1 MATSSSAA
9 LQSMQTTIQTANFV
23 VTPVISDSVKDA
35 WNKLV
40 SDLRGSGVPS
50 AVAQDL
56 REGIT
61 DASATLKKDLQA
73 AGVDLEKSVQQE
85 FAAFRDSTSA
95 SMDNTTKSIYINL
108 MNNADAS
115 ATTIANRAISDTW
128 KEVDDF
134 SVSLNAILDDA
145 LKQKNPDLNK
155 VAGQIT
161 GAIQKE
167 FGDLVNDMK
176 NNLSANYQ
184 KAVVDISLAAGAAGI
199 FVTKD
204 QFTQFENNVV
214 TAVAADLLIDSAKTG
229 KDLTVDFAEMTL
241 DIANTVNKNK
251 DSLLKIAIVDGANL
265 IQATVKTVASTLK
278 KWFKW

>member
-176 NNLSANYQ
+176 NNLSA
-184 KAVVDISLAAGAAGI
+184 GAAGI